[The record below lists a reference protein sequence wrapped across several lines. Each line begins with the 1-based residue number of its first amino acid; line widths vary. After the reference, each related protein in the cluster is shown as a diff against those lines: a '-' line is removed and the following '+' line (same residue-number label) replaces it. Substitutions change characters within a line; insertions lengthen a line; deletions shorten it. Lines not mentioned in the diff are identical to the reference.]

1 MKEWILCL
9 TGVIILT
16 TIFYLIMPSGKTNTL
31 IKGVFSLICILV
43 LVQPITSLKNGKL
56 GELTF
61 KEVEIN
67 LDNEYLSF
75 VYSKKLENIEKDCQ
89 NILKK
94 EGLYTENVL
103 VEFEENQFLEYKII
117 EIKINLK
124 ELVIEDENEHI
135 NKIDRARSSIS
146 KYFGIEKSDVIFY
159 E

>member
-43 LVQPITSLKNGKL
+43 LVQPIASLKNGKL

-146 KYFGIEKSDVIFY
+146 KYFGIEKSAVIFY